1 MSLIKS
7 HINTLLSL
15 CFLFL
20 STNANGQFR
29 KKKEVPEQAFGF
41 LMNTRSASVSIPFKV
56 YSNLVVVQ
64 AKLDERDSLNFI
76 IDTGV
81 SSIFITD
88 PELAEELDF
97 DYVREVSIAGAGE
110 ETELLAKVS
119 VNHKFVLDEI
129 TGYQQNVVVLS
140 RDILQLSEFMGIPIH
155 GIFGH
160 SLFESYVVS
169 IDFNTMY
176 LTVTKPDRFKLRRR
190 HGTAYPIVVTQNK
203 PYTDAF
209 ALVDQENGTQ
219 KPLRLVID
227 TGAGHA
233 LLLNSEN
240 SHIDLPEKTI
250 RANLGR
256 GLNGEIYGEIG
267 RVSKISVGDVEVNDI
282 LASFPDSLSFSMKFP
297 PTDANRQGS
306 IGGEFLRRFKVTLN
320 YQEGYMAL
328 KANKRK
334 INQPF
339 EHDMSGLDIR
349 AYRDNL
355 HRYYIKNITPDSP
368 ADKAGLQ
375 VDDEIVFFNSKNSSE
390 ISLTEIYNL
399 LSKKEGKMIDIIYRR
414 NGKLGVTAFEL
425 KRII

>member
-1 MSLIKS
+1 M
-7 HINTLLSL
+7 
-15 CFLFL
+15 
-20 STNANGQFR
+20 
-29 KKKEVPEQAFGF
+29 PEQAFGF